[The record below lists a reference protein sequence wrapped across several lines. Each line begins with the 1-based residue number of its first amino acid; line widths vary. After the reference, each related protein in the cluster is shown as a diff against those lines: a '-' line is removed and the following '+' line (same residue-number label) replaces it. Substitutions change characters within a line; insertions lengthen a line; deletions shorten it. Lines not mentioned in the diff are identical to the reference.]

1 MALALR
7 LGRTLHELQVTMTA
21 SELAMWIEYDAISP
35 ISDRRGDFH
44 AAQISSAIYQAHG
57 NKVSMEEMLLQWQET
72 EPGEDTQ
79 GLEMFFESL
88 MG

>member
-1 MALALR
+1 MALSLR
-7 LGRTLHELQVTMTA
+7 LGRTLHELRTTMTA

-44 AAQISSAIYQAHG
+44 AAQISSAIHQAHG

-72 EPGEDTQ
+72 ESEDDTQ